1 MRNWW
6 RRTRKSLVSLVA
18 SRRPW
23 VQKTLVTALASG
35 VAWEVGDRVVVNGG
49 LVAAIAAALS
59 VRISLHKSVREG
71 FGQIF
76 GTAIG
81 AGTALLST
89 TLLGFGFFTVLG
101 TVVLCAIISR
111 AIHLGEIASFNVPI
125 TALIVI
131 GPGLS
136 ESNAIRRMSCTLIG
150 VGTAIVFSYFA
161 HPKTPAGRTIDQI
174 GRVGRRASE
183 LLDQMSAG
191 VAHGYTQQEAGDW
204 LAKARLLVEE
214 IPGVRSQAQEARSYA
229 KWFPTAELDE
239 AEDLYSRGV
248 AAEHTV
254 VQIRSIAR
262 TLFDTSV
269 DDAGMSDAT
278 AQQIARALS
287 SASAAIKDRMKSLS
301 GDDSARDKEE
311 IADEL
316 RAVGSAFVDE
326 VIDQVDETDP
336 DQLARTISLKANI
349 DIIADSLDLSS
360 PAIRNVASPT
370 TSDGILAISPITQ
383 GRRFRRKIKNVMP
396 QFLKKYF

>member
-1 MRNWW
+1 MRKWW

-35 VAWEVGDRVVVNGG
+35 VAWEVGDRVVANGG
-49 LVAAIAAALS
+49 SVAAIAAALS

-370 TSDGILAISPITQ
+370 SSDGILAISPITQ

>member
-18 SRRPW
+18 SWRPW

-35 VAWEVGDRVVVNGG
+35 VAWEVGDRVVANGG

-370 TSDGILAISPITQ
+370 SSDGILAVSPIAQ
-383 GRRFRRKIKNVMP
+383 GKKIRRRIKQMVP
-396 QFLKKYF
+396 DFLKKYF

>member
-6 RRTRKSLVSLVA
+6 RRSRKALITLVV

-23 VQKTLVTALASG
+23 VQQTLVTALASG
-35 VAWEVGDRVVVNGG
+35 VAWEVGDLVVANGG

-59 VRISLHKSVREG
+59 VRISLHKSLREG

-89 TLLGFGFFTVLG
+89 TLLGFGFFTIVG
-101 TVVLCAIISR
+101 TVLLCAIISR

-136 ESNAIRRMSCTLIG
+136 ESNAVKRMTCTLIG
-150 VGTAIVFSYFA
+150 VGIAIVFSYFS
-161 HPKTPAGRTIDQI
+161 HPKSPAGRTIDQI
-174 GRVGRRASE
+174 GRVGRRSSE
-183 LLDQMSAG
+183 LLDQMAVG
-191 VAHGYTQQEAGDW
+191 VANGYTQQEAGDW

-214 IPGVRSQAQEARSYA
+214 IPGVRSQAQEARAYA
-229 KWFPTAELDE
+229 KWFPTAEVDE

-269 DDAGMSDAT
+269 GDAGMTDAT
-278 AQQIARALS
+278 SQQIARALA
-287 SASAAIKDRMKSLS
+287 SASVAIKDRIKSLS
-301 GDDSARDKEE
+301 GDDSARDKED

-316 RAVGSAFVDE
+316 RAAGTIFVDE

-360 PAIRNVASPT
+360 PAIRNVASPA
-370 TSDGILAISPITQ
+370 SPGGILAVSPIDQ
-383 GRRFRRKIKNVMP
+383 GKKIRRRIKQVVP
-396 QFLKKYF
+396 SFLKKYF

>member
-1 MRNWW
+1 MRKWW

-35 VAWEVGDRVVVNGG
+35 VAWEVGDRVVANGG

-370 TSDGILAISPITQ
+370 SSDGILAISPITQ

>member
-1 MRNWW
+1 MRKWW
-6 RRTRKSLVSLVA
+6 ARTRKSLVTLVA

-23 VQKTLVTALASG
+23 VQKTLVTAVAAG
-35 VAWEVGDRVVVNGG
+35 VAWEVGDLVVTNGG

-81 AGTALLST
+81 AGAALLST
-89 TLLGFGFFTVLG
+89 TLLGFGFFTIVG
-101 TVVLCAIISR
+101 TIVLCAIISR
-111 AIHLGEIASFNVPI
+111 AIHLGEVASFNVPI

-136 ESNAIRRMSCTLIG
+136 ESNAVRRMSCTLIG
-150 VGTAIVFSYFA
+150 VGIAIVFSYFA
-161 HPKTPAGRTIDQI
+161 HPKSPAGRTVDQI
-174 GRVGRRASE
+174 GRVGKRSVE
-183 LLDQMSAG
+183 LLDQMSLG
-191 VAHGYTQQEAGDW
+191 VAQGYTQQEAGDW

-229 KWFPTAELDE
+229 KWFPTAEVDE

-262 TLFDTSV
+262 TLFDSSL
-269 DDAGMSDAT
+269 DNAGMSEST
-278 AQQIARALS
+278 SQQISKALA
-287 SASAAIKDRMKSLS
+287 SASAAIKDRMKSLT
-301 GDDSARDKEE
+301 GDDSAREKED
-311 IADEL
+311 IAEEL
-316 RAVGSAFVDE
+316 RAAGTIFVDE

-360 PAIRNVASPT
+360 PAIRHVASPT
-370 TSDGILAISPITQ
+370 SADGILALSPAAQ
-383 GRRFRRKIKNVMP
+383 GRRFRSKIRNLMP
-396 QFLKKYF
+396 TSLKKYF